1 LSDLAH
7 IPADRELSDR
17 VTWLIKLRWAWL
29 VAAVVIIVVANLW
42 LGGALP
48 LAALWVTLSLVML
61 YNLIFSLIAYRL
73 VGPSSPYEVYARL
86 INLQIILDLVALTA
100 VLHFT
105 GGLENP
111 FSAFYVILVV
121 AGSILMTKR
130 DSYIYAAIA
139 TLLWVGLLLLE
150 AYGIL
155 PHHNLTGFR
164 LPYRYQEPIH
174 VVSESVVLFGVN
186 FAAAYFSSGVVS
198 QLRAS
203 ERLFYESNAA
213 CELRAGELARLNARL
228 RELDHTRTLFIR
240 LVTHELRAPVAAIQ
254 SYLRLILDGY
264 VPAARFT
271 EIITKAEQRARE
283 QLDLIAD
290 LLDLA
295 RITEPREEDRPRP
308 VDVAAVL
315 HDVVDLM
322 QPHADDKGLTLT
334 CDIAEQPLQVLAT
347 GDHVR
352 QVWTNLISNAIKY
365 TPDKGQVAVLLKR
378 EDDMVRGEVRDT
390 GIGMKPEDIEHIFEN
405 FYRAEAAKA
414 MAQHST
420 GLGLSIVKGIMDR
433 YHGRVWVESQVGVG
447 STFYFELPS
456 AS

>member
-1 LSDLAH
+1 LGDLTH

-29 VAAVVIIVVANLW
+29 VAAVVIVVVANLV

-48 LAALWVTLSLVML
+48 LPPIWVTLALVMF

-86 INLQIILDLVALTA
+86 IHIQIILDLVALTA
-100 VLHFT
+100 ILHFT

-121 AGSILMTKR
+121 AGSILMTKKA
-130 DSYIYAAIA
+130 SYMYATIA
-139 TLLWVGLLLLE
+139 TLLWVGLLVLE
-150 AYGIL
+150 AYGVL
-155 PHHNLTGFR
+155 PHHNLPGFR
-164 LPYRYQEPIH
+164 LPFRYREPIH
-174 VVSESVVLFGVN
+174 VVAESVVLLGVN
-186 FAAAYFSSGVVS
+186 FAAAYFASGVVT

-203 ERLFYESNAA
+203 ERLFYESNTA

-264 VPAARFT
+264 VPAERFT
-271 EIITKAEQRARE
+271 EIIAKAEQRARD
-283 QLDLIAD
+283 QLDLIGD

-295 RITEPREEDRPRP
+295 RIAEPREEDKPRL
-308 VDVAAVL
+308 VDVSAVL
-315 HDVVDLM
+315 RDVIDMM
-322 QPHADDKGLTLT
+322 QARAENKNLTMTCEIAD
-334 CDIAEQPLQVLAT
+334 QPLHTMAT
-347 GDHVR
+347 EEHIR
-352 QVWTNLISNAIKY
+352 QLWTNLISNAIKY
-365 TPDKGQVAVLLKR
+365 TPENGQVTVVLR
-378 EDDMVRGEVRDT
+378 QEGDMVHGHVQDT
-390 GIGMKPEDIEHIFEN
+390 GIGMTPEDVERVFEN
-405 FYRAEAAKA
+405 FYRTEAAKA
-414 MAQHST
+414 MAQHGT
-420 GLGLSIVKGIMDR
+420 GLGLSIVKGIIDR

-447 STFYFELPS
+447 STFYFELP
-456 AS
+456 AAC